1 MWVLE
6 ARTDAEKVWY
16 PIVWEEVKE
25 ESNVIDYDIRQEQT
39 IEQSSVFDWNNDTT
53 TGMAN
58 VIPWVNAP
66 KLIESTSIYNNVPN
80 KTAYV
85 KFSGSWS
92 TLEWGDHTWQL
103 RPLTISDQWW
113 AYTYVLWKYFNWYV
127 ETTDSCIVIPASWVY
142 EVSCKY
148 YSSVNVFYRNYD
160 VYLNLD
166 IVYHL
171 QNDSYYDQTWSA
183 YPTETFYLNANK
195 GDQFA
200 IIYNIYNW
208 MHHQNMWW
216 SVDVTMTKIS

>member
-25 ESNVIDYDIRQEQT
+25 DSNVIDYDIRPEQT
-39 IEQSSVFDWNNDTT
+39 MEQSSVFDWNNDTT

-85 KFSGSWS
+85 KFSGGWS
-92 TLEWGDHTWQL
+92 TLDWGDHSWQL

-113 AYTYVLWKYFNWYV
+113 AYTYVLWNYFNWYV
-127 ETTDSCIVIPASWVY
+127 ETTDSCIVIPDSWVY
-142 EVSCKY
+142 EVSCTY
-148 YSSVNVFYRNYD
+148 YCSVNVFYRNYD

-171 QNDSYYDQTWSA
+171 QNDSYYSQTWSA

-208 MHHQNMWW
+208 ASWQRMYW
-216 SVDVTMTKIS
+216 SVDVSMTKIS